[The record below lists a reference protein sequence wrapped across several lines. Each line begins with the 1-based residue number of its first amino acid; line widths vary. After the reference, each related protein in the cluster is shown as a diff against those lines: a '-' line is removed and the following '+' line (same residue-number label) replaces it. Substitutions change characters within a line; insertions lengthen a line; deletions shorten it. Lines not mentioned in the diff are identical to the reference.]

1 MSRADLLSKITQTY
15 LAQVF
20 PLASNPGACA
30 KGQVPTPISVF
41 EHVDQAG
48 QIWRCLV
55 YRNAHQDTSFK
66 PSAKPG
72 HYGVAVFYADNQ
84 SDPNTGWILLRKVG
98 WNRGPGQWCGA
109 WRAVH
114 YADNRVTP
122 FDGRAIDLDALRRAR
137 GDQAYID
144 RVDADVE

>member
-1 MSRADLLSKITQTY
+1 MAENTARKGPRPPIIVSKPSRKKEPRLLAVIDQ
-15 LAQVF
+15 L
-20 PLASNPGACA
+20 
-30 KGQVPTPISVF
+30 
-41 EHVDQAG
+41 VDQAG